1 MLEISCGTILFTIK
15 NNEILYLLIKDN
27 KGICGF
33 PKGHTESGETDI
45 QTALRETWE
54 ETSIKPEIINRFRT
68 EIRYKLENG
77 NDKIVIYYLGNFL
90 NQIPKSNEAFEQFD
104 FLVLPFNKAYEI
116 LSFPD
121 TKLLLKQAD
130 DFIKNSFNM

>member
-33 PKGHTESGETDI
+33 PKGHTESKETYV

-54 ETSIKPEIINRFRT
+54 ETSIRPELVKGFRT
-68 EIRYKLENG
+68 QIRYRLENG
-77 NDKIVIYYLGNFL
+77 DDKICIFYLGDFS
-90 NQIPKSNEAFEQFD
+90 NQIPKCNETFEQFD
-104 FLVLPFNKAYEI
+104 FLILPFLEAYEM
-116 LSFPD
+116 LSFHN
-121 TKLLLKQAD
+121 TKLLLKQANEYL
-130 DFIKNSFNM
+130 KNNM

>member
-15 NNEILYLLIKDN
+15 NNELLYLLIKDT

-54 ETSIKPEIINRFRT
+54 ETSIKPELVNGFCT
-68 EIRYKLENG
+68 KIRYKLENG
-77 NDKIVIYYLGNFL
+77 NDKICVFYLGDFS
-90 NQIPKSNEAFEQFD
+90 NQIPKSNDTFEQFE
-104 FLVLPFNKAYEI
+104 FLILPFDEAYQI

-130 DFIKNSFNM
+130 DFIKNNFNM

>member
-15 NNEILYLLIKDN
+15 INEILYLLIKDN

-33 PKGHTESGETDI
+33 PKGHTESKETDI

-54 ETSIKPEIINRFRT
+54 ETSIKPDLVKGFRT

-77 NDKIVIYYLGNFL
+77 NDKICIFYLGDFS
-90 NQIPKSNEAFEQFD
+90 NQIPKSNETFEQFD
-104 FLVLPFNKAYEI
+104 FLILPFLDAYKM
-116 LSFPD
+116 LSFPN
-121 TKLLLKQAD
+121 TKLLLKQANEYL
-130 DFIKNSFNM
+130 KNNM

>member
-33 PKGHTESGETDI
+33 PKGHTESKETDI

-54 ETSIKPEIINRFRT
+54 ETSIKPELVKGFRA

-77 NDKIVIYYLGNFL
+77 NDKICIFYLGDFS
-90 NQIPKSNEAFEQFD
+90 NQIPKSNETFEQFD
-104 FLVLPFNKAYEI
+104 FLILSFLDAYEM

-121 TKLLLKQAD
+121 TKLLLKQANEYL
-130 DFIKNSFNM
+130 KNNM

>member
-1 MLEISCGTILFTIK
+1 MK
-15 NNEILYLLIKDN
+15 NNELLYLLIKDN

-33 PKGHTESGETDI
+33 PKGHKESGETEI

-54 ETSIKPEIINRFRT
+54 ETSIKPELVNGFRT

-77 NDKIVIYYLGNFL
+77 NDKICIFYLGDFS
-90 NQIPKSNEAFEQFD
+90 NQIPKSNETFERFD
-104 FLVLPFNKAYEI
+104 FLILPFLDAYEM

-121 TKLLLKQAD
+121 TKLLLEQA
-130 DFIKNSFNM
+130 NEYLENNM

>member
-27 KGICGF
+27 KAICGF
-33 PKGHTESGETDI
+33 PKGHTESKETYV

-54 ETSIKPEIINRFRT
+54 ETSIRPELVKGFRT
-68 EIRYKLENG
+68 QIRYRLENG
-77 NDKIVIYYLGNFL
+77 NDKICIFYLGDFS
-90 NQIPKSNEAFEQFD
+90 NQIPKCNETFEQFD
-104 FLVLPFNKAYEI
+104 FLILPFLEAYEM

-121 TKLLLKQAD
+121 TKLLLKQANEYL
-130 DFIKNSFNM
+130 KNNM

>member
-54 ETSIKPEIINRFRT
+54 ETSIKPELVNDFRT
-68 EIRYKLENG
+68 VIRYKLENG
-77 NDKIVIYYLGNFL
+77 NDKICIFYLGDFS
-90 NQIPKSNEAFEQFD
+90 NQTPKSNETFEQFD
-104 FLVLPFNKAYEI
+104 FLILPFLEAHEM
-116 LSFPD
+116 LSFPA
-121 TKLLLKQAD
+121 TKLLLEQANEYL
-130 DFIKNSFNM
+130 KNNM